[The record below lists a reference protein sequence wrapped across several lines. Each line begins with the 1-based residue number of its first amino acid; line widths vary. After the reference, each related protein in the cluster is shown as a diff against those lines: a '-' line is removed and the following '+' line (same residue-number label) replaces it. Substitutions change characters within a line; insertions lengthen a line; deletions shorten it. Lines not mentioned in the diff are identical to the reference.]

1 FATFRLSPDGRYV
14 AYIAATTSVGAGTQG
29 ALWIHAL
36 DSLESHEVP
45 GSEGSTYP
53 FWSPDSA
60 FVGYFQGSKL
70 KKVAVTGGPAQTIC
84 DVVDGR
90 GGAWSPDGTVLFTD
104 GPARP
109 IFRVSSAGGKPEAI
123 TRLAGGD
130 PFEGHRAPEF
140 LPDGNH
146 FLFDMTGN

>member
-1 FATFRLSPDGRYV
+1 
-14 AYIAATTSVGAGTQG
+14 
-29 ALWIHAL
+29 
-36 DSLESHEVP
+36 
-45 GSEGSTYP
+45 TYP

-109 IFRVSSAGGKPEAI
+109 IFRGSSAGGKPEAI

-146 FLFDMTGN
+146 FLFDMTGNKPENVGIWVGSLDGSAPARVLPDDSNAVYIPAVGTAHDSGHVFFLR